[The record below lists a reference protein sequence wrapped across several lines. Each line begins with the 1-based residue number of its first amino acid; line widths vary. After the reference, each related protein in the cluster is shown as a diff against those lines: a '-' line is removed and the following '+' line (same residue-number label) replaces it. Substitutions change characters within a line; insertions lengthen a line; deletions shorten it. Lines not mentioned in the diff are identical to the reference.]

1 MPQLRCGPC
10 WASLCTCAVH
20 QRTWRETV
28 SVIGKT
34 VLKGS
39 ESARRHCHIGH
50 ISVSAHL
57 TARTRVRDVYIRL
70 GTACVTFTSLH
81 TLCVNVRAGEWGA
94 SVPSLLPAAK
104 SRQPTY
110 CRWPARLGGPGTW
123 RPSSPCCRCRPAP
136 KRPVPPK
143 ASPPPRARGSP
154 SPLSLEGGGRR
165 GAVGGCA
172 CVLLNRWGIITDASK
187 NASKICLMKRSYS
200 LSEMPFLCSLALY
213 VPPYWSEVK

>member
-1 MPQLRCGPC
+1 MG
-10 WASLCTCAVH
+10 
-20 QRTWRETV
+20 V
-28 SVIGKT
+28 SVH
-34 VLKGS
+34 VC
-39 ESARRHCHIGH
+39 SASAYLARNGICDREDGAERERECETTLSHWAYQRISSLDSPNASTRRI
-50 ISVSAHL
+50 
-57 TARTRVRDVYIRL
+57 
-70 GTACVTFTSLH
+70 H

-187 NASKICLMKRSYS
+187 NASKIYLMKRSYKQAYR
-200 LSEMPFLCSLALY
+200 LTGTRKCALATDGML
-213 VPPYWSEVK
+213 VVTLQGGGGVFGRCATGRT